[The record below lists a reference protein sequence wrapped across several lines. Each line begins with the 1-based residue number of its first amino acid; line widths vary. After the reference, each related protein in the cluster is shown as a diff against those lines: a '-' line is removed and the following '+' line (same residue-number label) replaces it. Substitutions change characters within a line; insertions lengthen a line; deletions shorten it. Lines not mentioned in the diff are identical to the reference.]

1 MMEALGGHLRSIG
14 RHMAADGVGTLAS
27 SIAYAA
33 LLSIFPTLILVI
45 ALLSVF
51 VMPAAAQEAVIGA
64 LAPYLPASAIDVV
77 RDTLEAVEH
86 TRGAATVI
94 ASLVLLL
101 GATTAASS
109 VRHALNRVLQV
120 SRPRSFVRW
129 KLAEFALILVG
140 GIFVSLS
147 VMTST
152 ALTLLAVVRPLE
164 AVGALLRRSGLAELA
179 ATVGPWLLSAA
190 AFLIV
195 YRFLPNERV
204 RWRSLLAGTAVAV
217 VLFELTKGVFFWYL
231 RTLTGYS
238 LVYGPLTGVVVLL
251 IWVYLAAMILLVGA
265 EVIAE
270 MERART
276 VDHA

>member
-1 MMEALGGHLRSIG
+1 MEQLAGHLRSIG

-45 ALLSVF
+45 ALLSILVT
-51 VMPAAAQEAVIGA
+51 PQAAQDAVIGA
-64 LAPYLPASAIDVV
+64 LAPYLPATAVDIV
-77 RDTLEAVEH
+77 RDTLQAVEH
-86 TRGAATVI
+86 TRGTATVI
-94 ASLVLLL
+94 ASLVLLF
-101 GATTAASS
+101 GATTAASA
-109 VRHALNRVLQV
+109 VRQALNRVLKV
-120 SRPRSFVRW
+120 SRQRSFVRR
-129 KLAEFALILVG
+129 KLVELALVLVG
-140 GIFVSLS
+140 GIFMSLS
-147 VMTST
+147 VVTST
-152 ALTLLAVVRPLE
+152 ALTLLAIVRPLE
-164 AVGALLRRSGLAELA
+164 AIGALLRQSGVAELA

-251 IWVYLAAMILLVGA
+251 IWVYMAAMILLVGA

>member
-1 MMEALGGHLRSIG
+1 MEQLAGHLRSIG

-51 VMPAAAQEAVIGA
+51 VVPTAAQEAVIGA

-77 RDTLEAVEH
+77 RGTLEAVGH

-152 ALTLLAVVRPLE
+152 VLTLLAVVRPLE

>member
-1 MMEALGGHLRSIG
+1 MEALGGHLRSIG
-14 RHMAADGVGTLAS
+14 RHMADDGVGTLAS

-33 LLSIFPTLILVI
+33 LLSIFPLLILVI

-51 VMPAAAQEAVIGA
+51 VTPQAAQDAVVGA
-64 LAPYLPASAIDVV
+64 LAPYLPEGATDMVRATLHAVVQARGSASVIALLALLWGASAV
-77 RDTLEAVEH
+77 
-86 TRGAATVI
+86 
-94 ASLVLLL
+94 
-101 GATTAASS
+101 ASS
-109 VRHALNRVLQV
+109 LRAALNRVLRV
-120 SRPRSFVRW
+120 GRPRPFVRR
-129 KLAEFALILVG
+129 KLAEFALVLLG
-140 GIFVSLS
+140 GLFMSLS
-147 VMTST
+147 VITSS

-164 AVGALLRRSGLAELA
+164 AVGALLRRSGLAVVA
-179 ATVGPWLLSAA
+179 ATIGPWILSAA

-251 IWVYLAAMILLVGA
+251 IWVYMAAMILLVGA